1 VEDSV
6 NDDTPAPLEKRR
18 KKLGLALGGG
28 GARGLAHIGILK
40 VLDREKVSVDLIAG
54 TSMGGIVGALYAAG
68 YSAERIEAEI
78 LRISQS
84 RREIAKLIDL
94 RLGAAG
100 LVGGQ
105 RITEMLTSLLGADL
119 TFADLRT
126 PFAVTAVDIATG
138 REVHLSDGKVVEAVR
153 ATMSVPGVF
162 TPVEI
167 GPYLLMDGG
176 VLNNV
181 PVDLALKLGAD
192 AVIAVDVLP
201 NFRLNQPGQPPVV
214 EPIQGPGL
222 PLQLSNLWHVVLVM
236 MAALT
241 EFRLKAAPPDLMIRP
256 DVPKD
261 IDILFGFEQA
271 AQAIAAG
278 EQAAEAVLNDIRL
291 LTGPE

>member
-1 VEDSV
+1 MQ
-6 NDDTPAPLEKRR
+6 DDLSAPLENPR

-28 GARGLAHIGILK
+28 GARGLAHIGVLK
-40 VLDREKVSVDLIAG
+40 VLDREKIAVDVIAG

-68 YSAERIEAEI
+68 FSGERIEAEI
-78 LRISQS
+78 LRLS
-84 RREIAKLIDL
+84 RSRLELVKLIDL

-100 LVGGQ
+100 LVGGG

-119 TFADLRT
+119 TFADVRI
-126 PFAVTAVDIATG
+126 PFAVTAVDILTG
-138 REVHLSDGKVVEAVR
+138 REVDLCEGKVVESVR

-162 TPVEI
+162 SPVEI
-167 GPYLLMDGG
+167 GPYRLVDGG

-201 NFRLNQPGQPPVV
+201 NFRANQPGQPPVV
-214 EPIQGPGL
+214 EPIQAAGL
-222 PLQLSNLWHVVLVM
+222 PVQISNIWHVVLVM

-241 EFRLKAAPPDLMIRP
+241 EFRVKEAPPDLMIRP

-271 AQAIAAG
+271 AEAIAAG
-278 EQAAEAVLNDIRL
+278 EQAAEAVLSDIRL
-291 LTGPE
+291 LPGVEG

>member
-1 VEDSV
+1 MQDSSS
-6 NDDTPAPLEKRR
+6 APLENRR

-28 GARGLAHIGILK
+28 GARGLAHIGVLK
-40 VLDREKVSVDLIAG
+40 VLDREQITVDVITG

-84 RREIAKLIDL
+84 CLELMKLIDL
-94 RLGAAG
+94 RLSAAG
-100 LVGGQ
+100 LVGGG
-105 RITEMLTSLLGADL
+105 RITEMLAALLGTDL
-119 TFADLRT
+119 TFADLRI
-126 PFAVTAVDIATG
+126 PFAVTGVDILTG
-138 REVHLSDGKVVEAVR
+138 REVDLSEGNVVEAVR

-162 TPVEI
+162 SPVEI
-167 GPYLLMDGG
+167 GPYRLVDGG
-176 VLNNV
+176 LLNNV
-181 PVDLALKLGAD
+181 PVDVALKLGAD

-201 NFRLNQPGQPPVV
+201 NFRANQPGQPPVV

-222 PLQLSNLWHVVLVM
+222 PIQFSNLWHVVLVM

-241 EFRLKAAPPDLMIRP
+241 DYRLKEAPPDLMIRP

-278 EQAAEAVLNDIRL
+278 EQAAEKMLDDIRL
-291 LTGPE
+291 LPGME

>member
-1 VEDSV
+1 MSDEVS
-6 NDDTPAPLEKRR
+6 APLQARR
-18 KKLGLALGGG
+18 NKLGLALGGG
-28 GARGLAHIGILK
+28 GARGLAHIGVLK
-40 VLDREKVSVDLIAG
+40 VLDREQIAVDVIAG

-68 YSAERIEAEI
+68 FSGERIEAEM
-78 LRISQS
+78 LRLS
-84 RREIAKLIDL
+84 RSRLELVKLIDL

-100 LVGGQ
+100 LVGGG
-105 RITEMLTSLLGADL
+105 RITEMLAALLGTDL
-119 TFADLRT
+119 TFADLRI
-126 PFAVTAVDIATG
+126 PFAVTGVDILTG
-138 REVHLSDGKVVEAVR
+138 REVDLSEGNVVEAVR

-162 TPVEI
+162 SPVEI
-167 GPYLLMDGG
+167 GPYRLVDGG

-201 NFRLNQPGQPPVV
+201 NFRANQPGQPPVV
-214 EPIQGPGL
+214 EPIQGASL

-241 EFRLKAAPPDLMIRP
+241 EFRLKEAPPDLMIRP

-278 EQAAEAVLNDIRL
+278 EQAAQALLNDIRL
-291 LTGPE
+291 LPGME